1 MINDM
6 KIKFLEANCG
16 DSIIISF
23 VAAQGHLRPL
33 LLDGGTGETYSS
45 KRRKGELYYV
55 IEDICNKG
63 QAIDLLILTH
73 IDNDHIGGILKWFE
87 EDKRFSSIVKNVW
100 FNSGKLIAEYFKQPE
115 NPDLNVGLN
124 IFRNAYTGVSEAE
137 GLEEILLKY
146 GMWDRKIIL
155 RGQNV
160 NQYGVAIQVL
170 APNESQLRELLEEY
184 RKVNNDPAYT
194 AAKKS
199 DWGIDLKTFIEEEK
213 NGFNFKEQKEPKNG
227 SSIAIILTIEGKK
240 LLLLGDA
247 PPGNVI
253 SALNSLG
260 YIEDNPLEVDLFK
273 ISHHGSQYSTS
284 KDLLKLVRTDKYII
298 CTDGSGNSKHPDK
311 RTIARIIDVNPKANI
326 YFNYEHIG
334 QKLFSDSD
342 CEDFKEFRIGTIME
356 LENGEG

>member
-1 MINDM
+1 M
-6 KIKFLEANCG
+6 
-16 DSIIISF
+16 
-23 VAAQGHLRPL
+23 
-33 LLDGGTGETYSS
+33 
-45 KRRKGELYYV
+45 
-55 IEDICNKG
+55 
-63 QAIDLLILTH
+63 
-73 IDNDHIGGILKWFE
+73 
-87 EDKRFSSIVKNVW
+87 
-100 FNSGKLIAEYFKQPE
+100 
-115 NPDLNVGLN
+115 
-124 IFRNAYTGVSEAE
+124 SEAE

-253 SALNSLG
+253 CLKFPIMVVNT
-260 YIEDNPLEVDLFK
+260 V
-273 ISHHGSQYSTS
+273 
-284 KDLLKLVRTDKYII
+284 LL
-298 CTDGSGNSKHPDK
+298 
-311 RTIARIIDVNPKANI
+311 RI
-326 YFNYEHIG
+326 Y
-334 QKLFSDSD
+334 
-342 CEDFKEFRIGTIME
+342 
-356 LENGEG
+356 

>member
-23 VAAQGHLRPL
+23 VDDQGKIRNILI
-33 LLDGGTGETYSS
+33 DGGTGETYSS

-155 RGQNV
+155 RAGS
-160 NQYGVAIQVL
+160 VL
-170 APNESQLRELLEEY
+170 
-184 RKVNNDPAYT
+184 
-194 AAKKS
+194 
-199 DWGIDLKTFIEEEK
+199 
-213 NGFNFKEQKEPKNG
+213 
-227 SSIAIILTIEGKK
+227 
-240 LLLLGDA
+240 
-247 PPGNVI
+247 
-253 SALNSLG
+253 
-260 YIEDNPLEVDLFK
+260 
-273 ISHHGSQYSTS
+273 
-284 KDLLKLVRTDKYII
+284 
-298 CTDGSGNSKHPDK
+298 
-311 RTIARIIDVNPKANI
+311 
-326 YFNYEHIG
+326 
-334 QKLFSDSD
+334 
-342 CEDFKEFRIGTIME
+342 
-356 LENGEG
+356 